1 MTDERIAR
9 MNELWHKSKEAG
21 LNPSE
26 KEEQQTLRDEY
37 MTAIRANL
45 RGQLN
50 QIKIKEQD
58 GSVTDLGKKYG
69 NKK

>member
-1 MTDERIAR
+1 MTEERIAR
-9 MNELWHKSKEAG
+9 MNELWHKSKGEG
-21 LNPSE
+21 LNPEE
-26 KEEQQTLRDEY
+26 KEEQQALRDEY

-58 GSVTDLGKKYG
+58 GSITDLGKKYG
-69 NKK
+69 KKK